1 MALKSAYNYVREN
14 IDSNFDK
21 YVADNVSYGC
31 EEDIEDIKRWISEEG
46 EDAQVALYYAQH
58 EGAYVFNDFDIY
70 VEGMDFTYDNYLI
83 TTLKKALAVLELQ
96 DEMFDNISL
105 SSSYIYFA
113 QMDSFPEFVRT
124 FHSHEDSVEP
134 ANFK

>member
-58 EGAYVFNDFDIY
+58 EVR
-70 VEGMDFTYDNYLI
+70 TYS
-83 TTLKKALAVLELQ
+83 TTLISMLKEWTSHMTTILLQ
-96 DEMFDNISL
+96 L
-105 SSSYIYFA
+105 
-113 QMDSFPEFVRT
+113 
-124 FHSHEDSVEP
+124 
-134 ANFK
+134 

>member
-58 EGAYVFNDFDIY
+58 EGAYVFNDVDIY
-70 VEGMDFTYDNYLI
+70 VEGMDISQENPQLYIRIHHTQRSFYFHPCLI
-83 TTLKKALAVLELQ
+83 
-96 DEMFDNISL
+96 
-105 SSSYIYFA
+105 SYRSMGG
-113 QMDSFPEFVRT
+113 Q
-124 FHSHEDSVEP
+124 
-134 ANFK
+134 

>member
-21 YVADNVSYGC
+21 YVADN
-31 EEDIEDIKRWISEEG
+31 
-46 EDAQVALYYAQH
+46 YAQH

-96 DEMFDNISL
+96 DEMFDNI
-105 SSSYIYFA
+105 
-113 QMDSFPEFVRT
+113 T
-124 FHSHEDSVEP
+124 
-134 ANFK
+134 N

>member
-83 TTLKKALAVLELQ
+83 TTLKEGISCALSCRMKCL
-96 DEMFDNISL
+96 I
-105 SSSYIYFA
+105 I
-113 QMDSFPEFVRT
+113 
-124 FHSHEDSVEP
+124 
-134 ANFK
+134 

>member
-46 EDAQVALYYAQH
+46 EDTQVALYYAQH
-58 EGAYVFNDFDIY
+58 EGAYVFNGFDIY

-96 DEMFDNISL
+96 DEMFDN
-105 SSSYIYFA
+105 
-113 QMDSFPEFVRT
+113 VT
-124 FHSHEDSVEP
+124 
-134 ANFK
+134 N

>member
-46 EDAQVALYYAQH
+46 EDAQH
-58 EGAYVFNDFDIY
+58 EGAYIFNDFDIY

-96 DEMFDNISL
+96 DEMFDN
-105 SSSYIYFA
+105 
-113 QMDSFPEFVRT
+113 MT
-124 FHSHEDSVEP
+124 
-134 ANFK
+134 N

>member
-1 MALKSAYNYVREN
+1 MFLNLKKNDSLYHIKSLKSDIHLIRSQGFVLLFFG
-14 IDSNFDK
+14 FDHFW
-21 YVADNVSYGC
+21 DNVSYGC

-58 EGAYVFNDFDIY
+58 DGAYVFHDFDIY

-96 DEMFDNISL
+96 DEMFDN
-105 SSSYIYFA
+105 
-113 QMDSFPEFVRT
+113 VT
-124 FHSHEDSVEP
+124 
-134 ANFK
+134 NW

>member
-46 EDAQVALYYAQH
+46 EDAQVALY
-58 EGAYVFNDFDIY
+58 
-70 VEGMDFTYDNYLI
+70 
-83 TTLKKALAVLELQ
+83 
-96 DEMFDNISL
+96 
-105 SSSYIYFA
+105 
-113 QMDSFPEFVRT
+113 
-124 FHSHEDSVEP
+124 
-134 ANFK
+134 

>member
-1 MALKSAYNYVREN
+1 MALKSAYNYVRKTSTATLIN
-14 IDSNFDK
+14 TLQITYLTAVRS
-21 YVADNVSYGC
+21 
-31 EEDIEDIKRWISEEG
+31 DIEDIKRWISEEG

-96 DEMFDNISL
+96 DEMFDN
-105 SSSYIYFA
+105 
-113 QMDSFPEFVRT
+113 MT
-124 FHSHEDSVEP
+124 
-134 ANFK
+134 N

>member
-1 MALKSAYNYVREN
+1 MNGKVECIMALKSAYNYVREN

-58 EGAYVFNDFDIY
+58 EGVDM
-70 VEGMDFTYDNYLI
+70 GLI
-83 TTLKKALAVLELQ
+83 LMPFLFWINKKHHITA
-96 DEMFDNISL
+96 
-105 SSSYIYFA
+105 
-113 QMDSFPEFVRT
+113 
-124 FHSHEDSVEP
+124 
-134 ANFK
+134 

>member
-1 MALKSAYNYVREN
+1 MS
-14 IDSNFDK
+14 IDNSFDK

-70 VEGMDFTYDNYLI
+70 VEGMDFTYDKLIIDMGLILMPFFCIKWYKKSTILQRSCDMVLFYL
-83 TTLKKALAVLELQ
+83 
-96 DEMFDNISL
+96 
-105 SSSYIYFA
+105 YIFG
-113 QMDSFPEFVRT
+113 E
-124 FHSHEDSVEP
+124 
-134 ANFK
+134 

>member
-21 YVADNVSYGC
+21 YVTDNVSYGC

-70 VEGMDFTYDNYLI
+70 VEGMDFTYENYLI

-96 DEMFDNISL
+96 DEMFDN
-105 SSSYIYFA
+105 
-113 QMDSFPEFVRT
+113 MT
-124 FHSHEDSVEP
+124 
-134 ANFK
+134 N

>member
-1 MALKSAYNYVREN
+1 MSGKTSTATLINTLQITYLTAVRRILK
-14 IDSNFDK
+14 IL
-21 YVADNVSYGC
+21 
-31 EEDIEDIKRWISEEG
+31 RWISEEG

-96 DEMFDNISL
+96 DEMFDN
-105 SSSYIYFA
+105 
-113 QMDSFPEFVRT
+113 VT
-124 FHSHEDSVEP
+124 
-134 ANFK
+134 N

>member
-1 MALKSAYNYVREN
+1 MSGKTSTATLINTLQITYLTAVRRILKILR
-14 IDSNFDK
+14 
-21 YVADNVSYGC
+21 G
-31 EEDIEDIKRWISEEG
+31 WISEEG

-96 DEMFDNISL
+96 DEMFDN
-105 SSSYIYFA
+105 
-113 QMDSFPEFVRT
+113 VT
-124 FHSHEDSVEP
+124 
-134 ANFK
+134 N

>member
-1 MALKSAYNYVREN
+1 MSGKTSTATLINTLQITYLTAVRRILKILRDGYL
-14 IDSNFDK
+14 K
-21 YVADNVSYGC
+21 
-31 EEDIEDIKRWISEEG
+31 KG

-96 DEMFDNISL
+96 DEMFDN
-105 SSSYIYFA
+105 
-113 QMDSFPEFVRT
+113 VT
-124 FHSHEDSVEP
+124 
-134 ANFK
+134 N

>member
-21 YVADNVSYGC
+21 
-31 EEDIEDIKRWISEEG
+31 
-46 EDAQVALYYAQH
+46 
-58 EGAYVFNDFDIY
+58 Y

-96 DEMFDNISL
+96 DEMFDNI
-105 SSSYIYFA
+105 
-113 QMDSFPEFVRT
+113 T
-124 FHSHEDSVEP
+124 
-134 ANFK
+134 N